1 MGFRTKQDCLAPDEP
16 PSCHRPKPSK
26 KIDEEGGAVRC
37 PVGAASSLGADEREV
52 GQGHRPP

>member
-1 MGFRTKQDCLAPDEP
+1 M
-16 PSCHRPKPSK
+16 K